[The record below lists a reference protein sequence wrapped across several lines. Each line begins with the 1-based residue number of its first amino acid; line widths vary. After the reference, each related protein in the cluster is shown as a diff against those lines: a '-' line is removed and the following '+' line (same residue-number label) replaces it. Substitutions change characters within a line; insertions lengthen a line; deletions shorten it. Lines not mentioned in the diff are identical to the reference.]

1 MPVNNKF
8 SATLVCHED
17 NVPYRLFVNDEL
29 ITERIYAQP
38 DDNVVSNTLS
48 FEIEECNNYYVKIEN
63 MSNTIVEILEWKVVK
78 DEI

>member
-8 SATLVCHED
+8 SATLVCHEN
-17 NVPYRLFVNDEL
+17 NVPYRLFVNEEL
-29 ITERIYAQP
+29 ITERLYSFPESI
-38 DDNVVSNTLS
+38 VVSNTVF
-48 FEIEECNNYYVKIEN
+48 FEIEHSDTYNVVLQN